1 MAPRRLHA
9 ADASCWT
16 SQSYA
21 GLESVPRSYACGS
34 TRHCSPRLLLAPY
47 SYRLVGVAV
56 HVSIGI
62 AIHMSIGVAVDVVI
76 EDAAEVT
83 VEVAVQCAVGRRLLR
98 LFRSAVD
105 SHGRES
111 AVARV
116 WRLCAD
122 GCRANSYVMGQQW
135 QELHRTSTY
144 ATGSW
149 WWVQ

>member
-1 MAPRRLHA
+1 M
-9 ADASCWT
+9 
-16 SQSYA
+16 
-21 GLESVPRSYACGS
+21 
-34 TRHCSPRLLLAPY
+34 APY

-62 AIHMSIGVAVDVVI
+62 AIHVTIGVAVRMVV

-83 VEVAVQCAVGRRLLR
+83 VEVAVQGAVGRRLLR

-135 QELHRTSTY
+135 RSFTERQHTQLARGGGCSEGMASTL
-144 ATGSW
+144 A
-149 WWVQ
+149 